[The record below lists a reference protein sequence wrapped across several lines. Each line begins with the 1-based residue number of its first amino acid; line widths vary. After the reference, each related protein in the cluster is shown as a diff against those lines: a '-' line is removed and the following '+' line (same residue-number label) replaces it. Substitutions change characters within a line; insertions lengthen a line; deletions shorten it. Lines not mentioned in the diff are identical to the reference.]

1 MAFIKYLVDIDLN
14 KNQLTQAALQNLVTA
29 PGSPATG
36 QIYWDTVLDTARVWD
51 GSAWLD
57 LGSDGITN
65 LGYTASPTDGTVS
78 SDTGTDATI
87 PAGSGT
93 NASLMLPGDKTK
105 LDGIESGANVTDAA
119 NVDAA
124 GAVMNSDTTTAS
136 MSFVIDEDAMTSNS
150 ATKVPTQQSVKAY
163 VDAEVG
169 AVVPNSPTA
178 LSTGTVTNTTY
189 GINSDGSN
197 NDVIL
202 AAATTSASGVMT
214 GTDKTKLNSIET
226 GADVTDATNV
236 NAAGAVMES
245 DISATPSGRII
256 DDNTMGTA
264 SQTTLATSASIKAY
278 VDSVVAGGMI
288 YKGGYDAATNS
299 PLLDST
305 PITTAI
311 GDTYTVTAA
320 GTFFTEDVQ
329 VGDLL
334 VSQVANAASLS
345 DWTIVNKNIPDIV
358 SASETE
364 QGIVEIATQGEV
376 DTGTD
381 TTRVVTPATLKGT
394 LGVTGSL
401 STTLKYTSLIGDG
414 TLTTIAV
421 THNIGEEHVQ
431 TQIFDA
437 TTGDLV
443 ICEVENTSVNTTTF
457 KFNTAPALNSLRV
470 VIIG

>member
-245 DISATPSGRII
+245 DIS
-256 DDNTMGTA
+256 
-264 SQTTLATSASIKAY
+264 
-278 VDSVVAGGMI
+278 V
-288 YKGGYDAATNS
+288 
-299 PLLDST
+299 
-305 PITTAI
+305 ITTKLA
-311 GDTYTVTAA
+311 
-320 GTFFTEDVQ
+320 
-329 VGDLL
+329 
-334 VSQVANAASLS
+334 
-345 DWTIVNKNIPDIV
+345 
-358 SASETE
+358 
-364 QGIVEIATQGEV
+364 
-376 DTGTD
+376 
-381 TTRVVTPATLKGT
+381 
-394 LGVTGSL
+394 
-401 STTLKYTSLIGDG
+401 
-414 TLTTIAV
+414 
-421 THNIGEEHVQ
+421 
-431 TQIFDA
+431 
-437 TTGDLV
+437 
-443 ICEVENTSVNTTTF
+443 
-457 KFNTAPALNSLRV
+457 
-470 VIIG
+470 